1 MEEIREIE
9 LTNFEPDNEP
19 TLRFFADGS
28 MCLVMNLFPPYAW
41 LMSER
46 DESKFDEDLSEW
58 IGVTVNWEDRE
69 FFSIPSPQADT
80 EEKVK
85 EFIRTYRERKGYLV
99 NDGLD
104 EDDE

>member
-19 TLRFFADGS
+19 TLRFFTDGS

-46 DESKFDEDLSEW
+46 DESKFDDDLSEW
-58 IGVTVNWEDRE
+58 IGTGVDNFDRG
-69 FFSIPSPQADT
+69 FFQIQMPKADT

-85 EFIRTYRERKGYLV
+85 EFICTYRERKGYLV